1 MSSVR
6 DRRLLQKEEPLLG
19 IACMLVA
26 AATFVAMD
34 SIAKQLGQT
43 YSPVQLVWARYGM
56 HLVVMVVCLLVF
68 RRINRKV
75 LISHAPIGQ
84 FFRGVLLLGATIFSY
99 LAVRELPLAQV
110 YVINFSSPIIVTLLA
125 IPLLG
130 EPVNGIR
137 IIAALAGFFGVFVA
151 MQPDLVTINS
161 SMAFPI
167 GMAFCFAMYQLATRH
182 FSHEDSPTTSLLYTA
197 AAGGLLSSLAVPFF
211 WTPIQTSDMLSFVAI
226 GTLGAVGHLALILAM
241 RFASASLV
249 SPFLYSQ
256 LLWATLSGF
265 LFFNEL
271 PTINILVGA
280 LMVISSGL
288 VLLFWGG
295 KAG

>member
-1 MSSVR
+1 
-6 DRRLLQKEEPLLG
+6 
-19 IACMLVA
+19 MLVA

-34 SIAKQLGQT
+34 SMAKQLGQS
-43 YSPVQLVWARYGM
+43 YSPVQLVWARYGV
-56 HLVVMVVCLLVF
+56 HLIVMVVGLLAL
-68 RRINRKV
+68 RRFDRSI
-75 LISHAPIGQ
+75 LISQAPLGQ

-110 YVINFSSPIIVTLLA
+110 YVINFSSPVIVTLLA

-137 IIAALAGFFGVFVA
+137 IAAVLAGFSGVFVA
-151 MQPDLVTINS
+151 MQPDLVAMNPA
-161 SMAFPI
+161 MAFPV
-167 GMAFCFAMYQLATRH
+167 GMAFCFAMYQLATRY
-182 FSHEDSPTTSLLYTA
+182 FSHQDSPITSLLYTA
-197 AAGGLLSSLAVPFF
+197 VAGGLLCSLVVPFS
-211 WTPIQTSDMLSFVAI
+211 WTPIQVSDMLPFVAI

-271 PTINILVGA
+271 PTLNTLAGA
-280 LMVISSGL
+280 FMVIGSGMI
-288 VLLFWGG
+288 LLFWGRQDRVKHG
-295 KAG
+295 NGE